1 MKEIDDTEADPVTR
15 ERLDE
20 TDGLYVGWEELR
32 RRVSPRLGK
41 IRFRSLIQQQ
51 MAKAGFPPFRE
62 EWGGWY
68 WPTVKVWLDS
78 DNEVK
83 ADGIVPAQD
92 VEDGP
97 ENFDAETEQRAG
109 SQARPAP
116 ITVLDRQAGRG
127 RPDGVPRHMHR
138 AGSHGR

>member
-1 MKEIDDTEADPVTR
+1 MSAADIDDEAVTR

-20 TDGLYVGWEELR
+20 SEGLYVGWEELR
-32 RRVSPRLGK
+32 RRVAPRVGK
-41 IRFRSLIQQQ
+41 VRFKTLIQRR
-51 MAKAGFPPFRE
+51 MKEEGFPPFRE

-68 WPTVKVWLDS
+68 FPSVRKWLDS

-83 ADGIVPAQD
+83 AHGIVPEQD

-97 ENFDAETEQRAG
+97 ENFDAETQQRARP
-109 SQARPAP
+109 QARPAP

-127 RPDGVPRHMHR
+127 RPDGVPRHVHR
-138 AGSHGR
+138 AGSHSR